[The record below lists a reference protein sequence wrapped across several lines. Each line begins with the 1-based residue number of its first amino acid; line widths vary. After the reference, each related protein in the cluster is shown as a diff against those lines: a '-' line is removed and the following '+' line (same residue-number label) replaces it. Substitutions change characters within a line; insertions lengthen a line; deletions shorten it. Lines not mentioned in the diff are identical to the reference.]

1 MNTRELDKRSIALA
15 FDRAAPTYEAHDVL
29 QREVAARLLERLD
42 YTTVQPSRV
51 LDLGAGTGRCARALA
66 GRYRKALITECDLAP
81 AMLRMSRERA
91 PRWFS
96 RHRYVCADVEA
107 LPFADG
113 AFELIVSSLSLQWCE
128 ALPAAFGEARRTLRE
143 GGLFLFSTLGPDTLK
158 ELRAASAAVDE
169 SPRVNR
175 FIDMH
180 VIGDALGAAGF
191 ADPVMEAEHIT
202 VEYDD
207 AMTLL
212 RDLKGLGATNAQS
225 GRARGLLARRRL
237 QALVA
242 AYEPFRRDGKLPA
255 TYEVVYGHAWAAP
268 QRPAKGPTEQV
279 FPLSQLRRR

>member
-1 MNTRELDKRSIALA
+1 MSTRELDKRSIAQA

-42 YTTVQPSRV
+42 YTTVQPRRV

-66 GRYRKALITECDLAP
+66 ARYRKALITQCDLAP
-81 AMLRMSRERA
+81 AMLRTSREQA

-96 RHRYVCADVEA
+96 PHRYVCADAEQ
-107 LPFADG
+107 LPFAD
-113 AFELIVSSLSLQWCE
+113 AAHDLIVSSLSLQWCE

-180 VIGDALGAAGF
+180 VIGDVLGAAGF

-212 RDLKGLGATNAQS
+212 RDLKGLGATNAQT

-237 QALVA
+237 HALVA
-242 AYEPFRRDGKLPA
+242 AYEPFRRNGKLPA

-279 FPLSQLRRR
+279 FPLAQLRRR